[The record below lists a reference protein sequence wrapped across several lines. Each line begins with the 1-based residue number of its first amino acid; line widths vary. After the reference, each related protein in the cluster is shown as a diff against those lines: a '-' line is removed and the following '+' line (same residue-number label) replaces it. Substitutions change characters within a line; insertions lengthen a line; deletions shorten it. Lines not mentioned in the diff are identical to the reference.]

1 MAPTRTMRHVVAA
14 LMMFGAL
21 GPALQAMA
29 QSAHPASGVEANQR
43 LFAVEIRTGPSWD
56 PAKPPGEQAFFREHS
71 AHLKRLR
78 DAGHIVMGARYADKG
93 LVVFTA
99 KSSSDV
105 KALMEQ
111 DPAMVAGTFV
121 YQIHDFNVFYAGT
134 VQSPPRR

>member
-1 MAPTRTMRHVVAA
+1 M
-14 LMMFGAL
+14 LFGAL
-21 GPALQAMA
+21 GPARQVMA
-29 QSAHPASGVEANQR
+29 QSASPASGVEANQR

-56 PAKPPGEQAFFREHS
+56 PAKSPGEQAFFREHS

-78 DAGHIVMGARYADKG
+78 DAGHVVMGARYADKG

-99 KSSSDV
+99 KASSDV

-111 DPAMVAGTFV
+111 DPSMAAGTFV
-121 YQIHDFNVFYAGT
+121 YQIHDFNVFYSGT